1 MSPFT
6 SFLPNEKLWFMKD
19 QLLKSFCLIGAEG
32 EREAKS
38 ATDVTVTFLLTT
50 ESFSLEDGNPSSL
63 EEVREEYVK
72 RHFSNH
78 R

>member
-6 SFLPNEKLWFMKD
+6 SFLPNEKLWLVKD
-19 QLLKSFCLIGAEG
+19 QLSKLLCLTSAEG

-38 ATDVTVTFLLTT
+38 ATGVTITFLLTT

-72 RHFSNH
+72 RYFSNH

>member
-1 MSPFT
+1 MEAKGPT
-6 SFLPNEKLWFMKD
+6 SVTVAFLP
-19 QLLKSFCLIGAEG
+19 
-32 EREAKS
+32 
-38 ATDVTVTFLLTT
+38 TT

>member
-1 MSPFT
+1 MSHLT
-6 SFLPNEKLWFMKD
+6 SLLPNEELWLLKD
-19 QLLKSFCLIGAEG
+19 QLSGLFCLIGTED
-32 EREAKS
+32 EREAKGPTS
-38 ATDVTVTFLLTT
+38 VTVAFLLTT